1 VSGSLANIYVF
12 FGILLGLIPDFDFLL
27 FPLWKRVPL
36 AGHHGITHMFAF
48 ILLLAAFIYIL
59 LNSLFGISDLRLLFL
74 MVMTGSLHIFGDF
87 IGTGGVAPL
96 YPLKK
101 GYSNLNIDLG
111 NNPCLMVFSFLGTVF
126 LVAVSLS
133 YFYPLSLIS
142 ASVILGLAYV
152 LYFALRASIKIFNER
167 KSENSKFIALPTVYP
182 WKWKFARRIDT
193 IEEIEINLKTSDG
206 IKLYKI
212 PKQKQ
217 YEIRNCQDLVY
228 SYWHPL
234 VQAQMRFFRYPCYRI
249 ICEGDKKE
257 IIWTSVDTGKL
268 TEVHVILNNDK
279 LKVHTRLRENRH
291 NFLKNR
297 LIILVFFNL

>member
-1 VSGSLANIYVF
+1 VSGSIANIYVF

-48 ILLLAAFIYIL
+48 ILLFAAFIHIL
-59 LNSLFGISDLRLLFL
+59 LNLFFGISDLRLLFL
-74 MVMTGSLHIFGDF
+74 MVITGSLHLFGDF

-96 YPLKK
+96 YPFKK
-101 GYSNLNIDLG
+101 GFSNLNIDLG
-111 NNPCLMVFSFLGTVF
+111 NNPCLMAFSFLGTVF
-126 LVAVSLS
+126 LVAVSLG
-133 YFYPLSLIS
+133 YFYPLNVIS

-152 LYFALRASIKIFNER
+152 LYFALRASIKIFNQR
-167 KSENSKFIALPTVYP
+167 KWENSGFIALPTVYP

-206 IKLYKI
+206 IKRYKI

-217 YEIRNCQDLVY
+217 GEIRNCQDLVY

-234 VQAQMRFFRYPCYRI
+234 VQAQMRFFKYPCYRI

-257 IIWTSVDTGKL
+257 IIWNSVDTGKL

-279 LKVHTRLRENRH
+279 LEVHTRLRENRH
-291 NFLKNR
+291 NFLKNQ
-297 LIILVFFNL
+297 